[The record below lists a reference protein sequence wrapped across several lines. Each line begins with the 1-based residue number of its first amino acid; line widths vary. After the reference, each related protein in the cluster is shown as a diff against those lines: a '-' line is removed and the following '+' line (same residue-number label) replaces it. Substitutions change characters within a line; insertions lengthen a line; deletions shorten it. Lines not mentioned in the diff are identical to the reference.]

1 MGYIFEEWEKRL
13 SNFANSVEK
22 DLAEIRQCKAEIQK
36 MKVEMTAELQKGRYV
51 RDDHRLVLSA
61 PEIVIG
67 NVDRNGTLF
76 SGGSTIVVRGTNV
89 GLQAASEGGVLEL
102 RAPGIR
108 QIAEDPGVDGREHVV
123 YNRSEVVSQARNIIL
138 QSDDTVDAFYEPAI
152 PSGGS
157 GVRIHADQKLELEA
171 TMTAESKVKLLDDCV
186 KKAEESKKTLKAM
199 ADKHKAGLNKTV
211 KEIQELI
218 EKKEKLSNGL
228 VAVRTNAG
236 EIVDLDRDIRE
247 LSSSISTN
255 IYDYS
260 NVLSQLAEANRLVK
274 CFKEQKD
281 KVVKGDDFKKKSTG
295 AFVDIKGESIN
306 LISVDGE
313 NNLRDNEGSGIA
325 LTANNVS
332 IASVEEDGKLKEK
345 GKVSVKAMNIEMATA
360 GEADQKYEKGE
371 LTTATYTAEGDF
383 TLKSKNITIE
393 SVDYEVKDKKLQEKA
408 LTADS
413 KIKLRAKTIE
423 VSTEASAN
431 VEVDDKG
438 ELTKANFTADG
449 DIIVRS
455 KTFTL
460 ESTDNDIESGKP
472 KEKAL
477 TKDGKVTIR
486 AEKMDLS
493 ATDTEGKATGSVNIN
508 AKAVGLKSMDVEKEK
523 RTDDKLA
530 AGSTMTLVSEKMFVG
545 AKSKDIKSK
554 KLQAVSEE
562 MGMFADKTFEAQQG
576 DGKAVLQL
584 DGGNANVGG
593 SKTAVYGDTTI
604 NGKTEIK
611 GDVKAPKATIDNIE
625 AKSSFKS
632 TNISDG
638 IAVPGAAAGGSL
650 SAKLKTEDAPKDN

>member
-22 DLAEIRQCKAEIQK
+22 DLAEIRQCKADIQK

-76 SGGSTIVVRGTNV
+76 SGGSTIVVRGTDV

-199 ADKHKAGLNKTV
+199 ADKQ
-211 KEIQELI
+211 KEGFKKSVEEIKKLI
-218 EKKEKLSNGL
+218 EEKEKLCTDL
-228 VAVRTNAG
+228 TAVRTNAG

-247 LSSSISTN
+247 LSSSISNN
-255 IYDYS
+255 IYDFN
-260 NVLSQLAEANRLVK
+260 NVLSELAEVNRQIK
-274 CFKEQKD
+274 CFKEQKG
-281 KVVKGDDFKKKSTG
+281 KVVKGDDFKKNTTG
-295 AFVDIKGESIN
+295 ATVSIKGESIG
-306 LISVDGE
+306 IVSADGE

-360 GEADQKYEKGE
+360 GEADAKYEKDE

-530 AGSTMTLVSEKMFVG
+530 AGSTMVLVSEKMYVG

-554 KLQAVSEE
+554 KFQAVSEE

-604 NGKTEIK
+604 NGKTDIK